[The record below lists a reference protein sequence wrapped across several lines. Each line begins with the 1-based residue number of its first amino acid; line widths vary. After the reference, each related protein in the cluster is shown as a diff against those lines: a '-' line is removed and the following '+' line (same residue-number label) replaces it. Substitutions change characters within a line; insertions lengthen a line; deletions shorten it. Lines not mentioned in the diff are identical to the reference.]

1 MDVGTTARNVY
12 DNGWASS
19 LGFWVV
25 LVAILVL
32 GLVWY
37 FTGWPFGPRGR

>member
-1 MDVGTTARNVY
+1 MDIRIVVQDVY

-19 LGFWVV
+19 LWFWVI
-25 LVAILVL
+25 LVAVLGL